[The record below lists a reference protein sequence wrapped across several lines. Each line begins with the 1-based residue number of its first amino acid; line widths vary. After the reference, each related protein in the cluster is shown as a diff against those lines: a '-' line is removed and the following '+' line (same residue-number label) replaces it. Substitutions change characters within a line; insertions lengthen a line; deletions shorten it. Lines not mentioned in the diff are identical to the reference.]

1 MKINKTYEIDLGEFS
16 TEHSVFIVYDDYKYM
31 PSEDDAY
38 YIIKEYTPKEVL
50 SSLEH
55 TIVFMPF
62 IELYNEHT
70 DTMDPQFIDIHNK
83 DPEYKIFQTKEEAE
97 NYIESLDKR
106 DSAIKKKEAIKDI
119 KQNLVTL
126 LDKYKTK
133 NSKKELIEKV
143 TKLIETEF

>member
-83 DPEYKIFQTKEEAE
+83 DPEYKIFQTREEAE
-97 NYIESLDKR
+97 NYI

-119 KQNLVTL
+119 KQNLVTIL
-126 LDKYKTK
+126 GKHKTK
-133 NSKKELIEKV
+133 TNQKELIEKV
-143 TKLIETEF
+143 TKIIEAEF

>member
-62 IELYNEHT
+62 VELYNEHT
-70 DTMDPQFIDIHNK
+70 DTMDPQFINIYNK
-83 DPEYKIFQTKEEAE
+83 DPEYKIFQTREEAE
-97 NYIESLDKR
+97 NYI

-119 KQNLVTL
+119 KQNLVTIL
-126 LDKYKTK
+126 GKHKTK
-133 NSKKELIEKV
+133 TNQKELIEKV
-143 TKLIETEF
+143 TKIIEAEF